1 MSDNATPSLELA
13 FTSRH
18 HYYESLRP
26 CAEHRYAPPCEV
38 HSLSLLPWHLGDR
51 FSRSAQEPGVR
62 SRCLYTGCRLAKTW
76 GDRQTDFGDA
86 LSSDFGIVVN
96 PFFDTSLAVRL
107 CSSSNTTPDGCFRLF
122 LNAHHQDS

>member
-1 MSDNATPSLELA
+1 MLNGFAPSLMFIPLLVDFMRVLDNATPSLELA

-38 HSLSLLPWHLGDR
+38 CSLGLLPSHLGDR
-51 FSRSAQEPGVR
+51 FSRSAREPDVR

-76 GDRQTDFGDA
+76 VTARLISETRSPPI
-86 LSSDFGIVVN
+86 LTSS
-96 PFFDTSLAVRL
+96 
-107 CSSSNTTPDGCFRLF
+107 
-122 LNAHHQDS
+122 